1 MAKNYDEL
9 TFTDD
14 FMFCKVLENNPEI
27 CRELLEMILNV
38 KIRKIV
44 CTNKQKT
51 IEITSDG
58 KGIRLDVY
66 LEDAENTI
74 YDIEMQTTEQK
85 DLPKRS
91 RYYQGMIDLNLIERG
106 AKYKE
111 LKKSY
116 IIFICL
122 SDPFK
127 KGFPLYHFYN
137 TCKEMPDLQLNDEAH
152 KLFVNAKGN
161 IDNATDNMKAF
172 LQYLCGMKTD
182 NSFIKKIDSA
192 VEQAIKHDEWR
203 TEYMTLL
210 MRDKEKKEEGFSNA
224 IEVMTYLKK
233 NPFEPDEAIAELFSC
248 TSEDVAKIRQAIN
261 A

>member
-137 TCKEMPDLQLNDEAH
+137 TCKDLIH
-152 KLFVNAKGN
+152 
-161 IDNATDNMKAF
+161 
-172 LQYLCGMKTD
+172 
-182 NSFIKKIDSA
+182 
-192 VEQAIKHDEWR
+192 
-203 TEYMTLL
+203 
-210 MRDKEKKEEGFSNA
+210 
-224 IEVMTYLKK
+224 
-233 NPFEPDEAIAELFSC
+233 
-248 TSEDVAKIRQAIN
+248 
-261 A
+261 

>member
-1 MAKNYDEL
+1 MPLGLSLILLGKKGNKMAKNYDEL

-111 LKKSY
+111 LKKVIS
-116 IIFICL
+116 F
-122 SDPFK
+122 S
-127 KGFPLYHFYN
+127 
-137 TCKEMPDLQLNDEAH
+137 
-152 KLFVNAKGN
+152 FV
-161 IDNATDNMKAF
+161 
-172 LQYLCGMKTD
+172 
-182 NSFIKKIDSA
+182 
-192 VEQAIKHDEWR
+192 
-203 TEYMTLL
+203 
-210 MRDKEKKEEGFSNA
+210 
-224 IEVMTYLKK
+224 
-233 NPFEPDEAIAELFSC
+233 
-248 TSEDVAKIRQAIN
+248 
-261 A
+261 